1 MYTPLTISDAIRP
14 LGKRMRFAAIVA
26 GKALWYLLCLR
37 WRPGVDYLSY
47 PTLHRFSNS
56 YVVIAYCF
64 RNALWYRLK
73 GICITTRN
81 GPLVL
86 DLQHVRPQQVLFTVQ
101 GLFKQ
106 EHFTLDLTP
115 QLKYQHPYASL
126 GLSGFDK
133 MPPVPPPVKLI
144 SAKPC
149 IPKQPL
155 RTRIQPVTC
164 RQHSR
169 SIKYSPYKQ
178 SDFL

>member
-1 MYTPLTISDAIRP
+1 MYTPLTVSDAIRP
-14 LGKRMRFAAIVA
+14 LGKSMRFAAIVA
-26 GKALWYLLCLR
+26 GRALWYLFCLR
-37 WRPGVDYLSY
+37 WRPRVDYFSY

-56 YVVIAYCF
+56 YVVIDYYS

-73 GICITTRN
+73 GISITTHG

-86 DLQHVRPQQVLFTVQ
+86 DLQHLRQQQVLFTVQ

-106 EHFTLDLTP
+106 EHFILHLAP
-115 QLKYQHPYASL
+115 QLKYRHPYASL
-126 GLSGFDK
+126 GLSGLDK
-133 MPPVPPPVKLI
+133 VPPVPAPIKLI
-144 SAKPC
+144 STKPH
-149 IPKQPL
+149 IANQLP
-155 RTRIQPVTC
+155 RTRIRPVAC